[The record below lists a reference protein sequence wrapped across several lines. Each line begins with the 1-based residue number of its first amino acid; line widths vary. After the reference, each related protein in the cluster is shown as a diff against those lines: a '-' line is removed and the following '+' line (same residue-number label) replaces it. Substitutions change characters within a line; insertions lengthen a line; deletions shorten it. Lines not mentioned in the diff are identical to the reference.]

1 MAAGSTYEPI
11 ATQTLGS
18 AAASVTF
25 SSIPQGYTDLVYVNN
40 AIGATDGDVYGQL
53 NGDTGSNY
61 SYTTLYGYGSGLAS
75 GRASNTNQL
84 GGVGRIATG
93 GSVSILNFQNYS
105 NSTTYKSVLT
115 RVNNSGFTMA
125 WVNLWRSTAAI
136 TSITIYPYSGTFSSG
151 STFTL
156 YGIAEGIMAN
166 TYTLI

>member
-1 MAAGSTYEPI
+1 
-11 ATQTLGS
+11 
-18 AAASVTF
+18 
-25 SSIPQGYTDLVYVNN
+25 
-40 AIGATDGDVYGQL
+40 
-53 NGDTGSNY
+53 
-61 SYTTLYGYGSGLAS
+61 
-75 GRASNTNQL
+75 L

-156 YGIAEGIMAN
+156 YGISAA
-166 TYTLI
+166 